1 MSTTTYNPDGS
12 LSMTGNEKPAEAQK
26 PAAII
31 NIVAVANGWMVF
43 SDESDW
49 SRQVGGVPRP
59 TFVFNN
65 VDEMLGKVR
74 ELLAG
79 KPRGSAIDSV
89 QGNGS

>member
-1 MSTTTYNPDGS
+1 
-12 LSMTGNEKPAEAQK
+12 MTGNETQK

-65 VDEMLGKVR
+65 VDEMLCKVR
-74 ELLAG
+74 ELLTS
-79 KPRGSAIDSV
+79 KPRDSV